1 MTVLTI
7 NQRICP
13 KSSFVHFQQV
23 AVMNK
28 TYFNVFAVIG
38 FINPCLNPFI
48 YAARYEV
55 FKRSLKEILNRE
67 NQSSRPTA
75 GGRRGHANM

>member
-67 NQSSRPTA
+67 NQSNTA